1 MLVQIFQDMSDAEF
15 LLLGTRPDYQIEQHI
30 EL

>member
-1 MLVQIFQDMSDAEF
+1 MLVKIFQDMSDAEF
-15 LLLGTRPDYQIEQHI
+15 LLLAKRPDYQIEQHI